1 MTETEQFLTEKSVI
15 ETAPS
20 EKVFRVEVRAKE
32 ARLEAR
38 FFGELTIEAEDALTA
53 AFRSVDF
60 AARPSVLLDFT
71 AVPHVN
77 SSGIAALMGALV
89 FLRERSAGIKFV
101 GLNRHLEKIF
111 RMTGFPALVS
121 M

>member
-1 MTETEQFLTEKSVI
+1 MADKVVTET
-15 ETAPS
+15 A
-20 EKVFRVEVRAKE
+20 FRVEVRAKE
-32 ARLEAR
+32 TRLEAR
-38 FFGELTIEAEDALTA
+38 FFGELTIEAEDALTS
-53 AFRSVDF
+53 AFRTADF
-60 AARPSVLLDFT
+60 TARPSVVLDFT
-71 AVPHVN
+71 SVPHVN

-89 FLRERSAGIKFV
+89 FLRERSPGIKFV